1 MVKESAD
8 QLMLRIAEL
17 ENRLAESEQ
26 LIDAIKAGE
35 VDAFAIS
42 NNNRQE
48 VYTLQSGDYA
58 YRVLIEEFGE
68 GAVNVTEEG
77 IVVYTN
83 ACFCDLIKQPYEKV
97 IGSLIFDWVHPDSGD
112 DFNHYFQQALKG
124 KSKGEIRLLSDN
136 KIFPVQLSL
145 TSLQPNLATI
155 GIIILDL
162 TEKKKSERVILQYQK
177 DLEIKNRELLQSN
190 TDLASFAYLASHDL
204 QEPLRKI
211 QIFCNRILEKESGI
225 FSTES
230 KDYFHRIVGASN
242 RMQDL
247 IIALLNYSRV
257 SSLEIVPANCDL
269 NEVLREVVGDLNELI
284 EENAAVI
291 ECAALPWVKGV
302 ALQFHQLFSNL
313 LINAIKYRQVAVKPL
328 IRISARKI
336 PAAQIQPDR
345 LLRTGQYWQIEVRDN
360 GIGFEQKYAD
370 RIFELFQR
378 LHGKTEYEGTGIG
391 LAICKKIVQN
401 HNGIMNAFGQPG
413 EGAVFNVYLPVNEE

>member
-1 MVKESAD
+1 
-8 QLMLRIAEL
+8 MLRIAEL
-17 ENRLAESEQ
+17 ESRLAESEQ

-68 GAVNVTEEG
+68 GAVNVTEDG

-83 ACFCDLIKQPYEKV
+83 ACFCDLIKQPYENV
-97 IGSLIFDWVHPDSGD
+97 IGSRILDWVHPDSGD
-112 DFNHYFQQALKG
+112 DFNRYFQRALKG

-162 TEKKKSERVILQYQK
+162 TEKKKSENVILQYQK
-177 DLEIKNRELLQSN
+177 DLEIKNQELLQSN

-211 QIFCNRILEKESGI
+211 QIFCNRILEKDSGI

-230 KDYFHRIVGASN
+230 IDYFNRIVGAST

-247 IIALLNYSRV
+247 IIALLNYSRI
-257 SSLEIVPANCDL
+257 STSEIIPDNCDL
-269 NEVLREVVGDLNELI
+269 NEVVREVVGDLNELI

-291 ECAALPWVKGV
+291 ECAALPRVKGIS
-302 ALQFHQLFSNL
+302 LQFCQLFCNL
-313 LINAIKYRQVAVKPL
+313 IINAIKYRQAAVKPL

-336 PAAQIQPDR
+336 PAAQIRPDR
-345 LLRTGQYWQIEVRDN
+345 LRHNGQYWQIEVRDN

-401 HNGIMNAFGQPG
+401 HNGVMNAFGQPG
-413 EGAVFNVYLPVNEE
+413 EGAVFNVYLPVDEE